1 MKQLSLKVRALSKSY
16 DSTQALQN
24 LNLDAYAGEVLA
36 VLGKN
41 GAGKTTFIHS
51 VLGMQSYE
59 ADIMEI
65 LGVPM
70 SEQSRSLDIR
80 QQVGVMMQV
89 GALNANLTVF
99 EQLDLFCSYYPNGE
113 LAADLIED
121 FGLTKFAQQRF
132 GKLSGG
138 QRQQVL
144 FAIAVAGKPELLF
157 LDEPTVGMDVEARH
171 ALWEQIQQ
179 RRKSGCAI
187 VLTTHYIEEA
197 ERLADRVAILREG
210 EIVANGTLT
219 EVIADHSSLE
229 AAYLHHIKN
238 VSAKEQAHA

>member
-1 MKQLSLKVRALSKSY
+1 MSQLSLKVRALSKRY
-16 DSTQALQN
+16 DSTQALHR
-24 LNLDAYAGEVLA
+24 LDLDAYAGEVLA

-59 ADIMEI
+59 ADVMEI
-65 LGVPM
+65 LGAPI
-70 SEQSRSLDIR
+70 SGQSRSLAIR
-80 QQVGVMMQV
+80 QRVGVMMQV
-89 GALNANLTVF
+89 GALNANLTVY
-99 EQLDLFCSYYPNGE
+99 EQLDLFCSYYPQGE
-113 LAADLIED
+113 QVADLIEQ
-121 FGLTKFAQQRF
+121 FGLTKIAKQRF

-171 ALWEQIQQ
+171 SLWEQIQQ
-179 RRKSGCAI
+179 RRQLGCAI

-210 EIVANGTLT
+210 EIVAYGTLK
-219 EVIADHSSLE
+219 EVVGEHQTLE
-229 AAYLHHIKN
+229 AAYLHHIKT
-238 VSAKEQAHA
+238 SPSQEPAHA